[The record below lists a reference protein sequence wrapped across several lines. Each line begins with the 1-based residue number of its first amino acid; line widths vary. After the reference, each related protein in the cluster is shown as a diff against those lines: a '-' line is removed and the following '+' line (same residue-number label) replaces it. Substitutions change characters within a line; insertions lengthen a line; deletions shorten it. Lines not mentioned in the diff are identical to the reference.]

1 MNSNV
6 NEPTQSIMPVLF
18 MGHGNPMNAIEKNEF
33 SDKWSSLGETLPK
46 PTSIICISAH
56 WETNG
61 TAVTAMPQ
69 PKTIHDFG
77 GFPKAL
83 YEVQYPAPGD
93 MELANKIIRNVSKVK
108 ISADLNW
115 GLDHGC
121 WSVIRSMYPLADI
134 PIVQLSLDRN
144 QPASYHYQLAKELQ
158 FLREKGVLIIGS
170 GNIVHNLRQVEWQNK
185 GGAEWAQTANDT
197 LKKLILNDEHNA
209 LIDYQKLGKEVQMAI
224 PTPEHYL
231 PLLYILALKQKEE
244 AITLF
249 NDSLVMGSLSMTSL
263 MIA

>member
-1 MNSNV
+1 MNSNF
-6 NEPTQSIMPVLF
+6 NETIQKRMPVLF
-18 MGHGNPMNAIEKNEF
+18 MGHGNPINAIEKNEF

-46 PTSIICISAH
+46 PKSIVCISAH

-61 TAVTAMPQ
+61 TEVTAMPQ

-83 YEVQYPAPGD
+83 YEVQYPAPGNP
-93 MELANKIIRNVSKVK
+93 ELANEIIRNVSKVK
-108 ISADLNW
+108 ITPDMNW

-121 WSVIRSMYPLADI
+121 WSVIRCMYPLADI
-134 PIVQLSLDRN
+134 PIVQLSLDRD

-158 FLREKGVLIIGS
+158 FLREKGVMIIGS
-170 GNIVHNLRQVEWQNK
+170 GNMVHNLRRVEWQNE
-185 GGAEWAQTANDT
+185 GEAEWAQLVNDT
-197 LKKLILNDEHNA
+197 LKKLILNDEHDA

-244 AITLF
+244 IITFF
-249 NDSLVMGSLSMTSL
+249 NDKLIMGSLSMTSL
-263 MIA
+263 MIE

>member
-1 MNSNV
+1 MNSNF
-6 NEPTQSIMPVLF
+6 NEPTQPRMPVLF

-33 SDKWSSLGETLPK
+33 SDKWNSLGENLLK
-46 PTSIICISAH
+46 PTSIVCISAH
-56 WETNG
+56 WGTNG

-77 GFPKAL
+77 GFPNAL

-93 MELANKIIRNVSKVK
+93 TELANEIISKVSKVN
-108 ISADLNW
+108 ISPDLNW

-121 WSVIRSMYPLADI
+121 WSVIRCMYLQADI
-134 PIVQLSLDRN
+134 PVIQISLDRD

-170 GNIVHNLRQVEWQNK
+170 GNIVHNLLRVEWQNE
-185 GGAEWAQTANDT
+185 GGAEWAQLANDI

-244 AITLF
+244 AISFF

-263 MIA
+263 IIT